1 MAEPDQREDFPIKR
15 SADFI
20 LLFFAYNRGMERLS
34 GSALRREI
42 SRRNLERARSF
53 EHEASYGA
61 VPSVVY
67 REEGNGHGNFL
78 PASYR
83 AICTNADWER
93 RLRKSYTGGRWFVRS
108 KERVRCELD
117 CANSSDA
124 LLMNIFCYPRVMQRT
139 ALCSLL
145 DVDAGVVPDFGFR
158 ARVPLT
164 NARFDRTEC
173 DMRLGETLF
182 EAKLTESDFQTAQMR
197 LLLRYRDLTEVF
209 EIGDLPVIEN
219 TVHDYQLIRGV
230 LAAYASG
237 YAFVLLYDRRR
248 ADLVERWLRVLRA
261 VKSYSFRSRMKLI
274 AWQEIATTLP
284 PRLRSFLDEKYGI
297 AT

>member
-1 MAEPDQREDFPIKR
+1 
-15 SADFI
+15 
-20 LLFFAYNRGMERLS
+20 MEKLS
-34 GSALRREI
+34 GAALRREI
-42 SRRNLERARSF
+42 SQRNLERTRLF
-53 EHEASYGA
+53 EHETSYSA

-67 REEGNGHGNFL
+67 REEGNSHGNFL

-83 AICTNADWER
+83 AICANADWAR
-93 RLRKSYTGGRWFVRS
+93 RLLKSYTGGRWFVRN

-124 LLMNIFCYPRVMQRT
+124 LLMNIFCYPRVTQRS

-145 DVDAGVVPDFGFR
+145 DVDAGMIPEFGFR

-164 NARFDRTEC
+164 GARFDRTEC

-182 EAKLTESDFQTAQMR
+182 EAKLTENSFQTAPMR

-209 EIGDLPVIEN
+209 ETGDLPIVEGM
-219 TVHDYQLIRGV
+219 VYDYQLMRGV

-237 YAFVLLYDRRR
+237 CAFVLLYDRRR

-261 VKSYSFRSRMKLI
+261 VRSYTFRSRMKLI
-274 AWQEIATTLP
+274 AWQEIAATLP
-284 PRLRSFLDEKYGI
+284 PRMQSFLDEKYGI
-297 AT
+297 AA